1 MEKFIIFII
10 CFVLIISAFIYYE
23 GENNEV
29 EYIKSNIDNNLY
41 LVRKM
46 EDNQDAANILATI
59 RQKLTKLSNT
69 CLTKYP
75 KNESVIRLN
84 EKFNPNNISETGKNS
99 KYTSYSVNKG
109 EKIVLCLRSRD
120 GKDTLIDENTLTFVS
135 IHELAHIMTLS
146 VGHSDEFWKNFKFL
160 LEEAINLKLYTKEN
174 YETNPK
180 KYCGI
185 TVTDT
190 PLD

>member
-75 KNESVIRLN
+75 KNEAVIRLN

-174 YETNPK
+174 YEMNPK

>member
-109 EKIVLCLRSRD
+109 EKIVLCLRSKD

>member
-75 KNESVIRLN
+75 KNEAIKLLLYRL
-84 EKFNPNNISETGKNS
+84 
-99 KYTSYSVNKG
+99 
-109 EKIVLCLRSRD
+109 D
-120 GKDTLIDENTLTFVS
+120 
-135 IHELAHIMTLS
+135 
-146 VGHSDEFWKNFKFL
+146 L
-160 LEEAINLKLYTKEN
+160 LLN
-174 YETNPK
+174 
-180 KYCGI
+180 
-185 TVTDT
+185 
-190 PLD
+190 

>member
-1 MEKFIIFII
+1 MEKIIIFII
-10 CFVLIISAFIYYE
+10 CFVLITSAFIYYE

-46 EDNQDAANILATI
+46 EDNKNAANILATI
-59 RQKLTKLSNT
+59 RLKLTTLSNT

-75 KNESVIRLN
+75 KNEGVIRLN
-84 EKFNPNNISETGKNS
+84 EKFNSNNISETGKNS

-109 EKIVLCLRSRD
+109 EKIVLCLRSKD

-146 VGHSDEFWKNFKFL
+146 VGHSEEFWKNFKFL
-160 LEEAINLKLYTKEN
+160 LEEAIKLKLYTKEN

-190 PLD
+190 PLN

>member
-69 CLTKYP
+69 YQGNLLTKIK
-75 KNESVIRLN
+75 KNVRLV
-84 EKFNPNNISETGKNS
+84 PM
-99 KYTSYSVNKG
+99 
-109 EKIVLCLRSRD
+109 
-120 GKDTLIDENTLTFVS
+120 
-135 IHELAHIMTLS
+135 IMIL
-146 VGHSDEFWKNFKFL
+146 H
-160 LEEAINLKLYTKEN
+160 
-174 YETNPK
+174 
-180 KYCGI
+180 
-185 TVTDT
+185 
-190 PLD
+190 